1 MQRTRARE
9 VTIGGELYP
18 SHNTGFLDDIKVDIR
33 LRIGAHYQLA
43 DRRYDLLHE
52 IVHALGRERP
62 KLSRNGELMAIAT
75 AMTTTM
81 PEAQMR
87 CVESDNASIF
97 RFYLRQRR
105 HQRVGQR
112 GSHRYRRSRNPGV
125 GRHLEYQERGP
136 VEEVMMPGGIT
147 TIEHGR
153 DA

>member
-18 SHNTGFLDDIKVDIR
+18 SHSTGFLDDIKVDIR

-62 KLSRNGELMAIAT
+62 KLSRNGELMAIAM

-87 CVESDNASIF
+87 
-97 RFYLRQRR
+97 
-105 HQRVGQR
+105 
-112 GSHRYRRSRNPGV
+112 
-125 GRHLEYQERGP
+125 
-136 VEEVMMPGGIT
+136 
-147 TIEHGR
+147 
-153 DA
+153 